1 MEDLIKLIDSVA
13 AEKFSD
19 ANAILKEKLDAKV
32 AARRDAVYKQFDEIA
47 RSHPLHEL
55 AALCESK
62 ESLPIKIRTLA
73 QAAAKCDNIGSVL
86 EAVVQATSP
95 QISQAEAEMTR
106 MQYPNPFTP
115 DHVEM
120 EGCCIRA
127 INDELFKSAQWRS
140 ALKAFHKADYDI
152 RASAYN
158 DFVYQYCDAITST
171 FNAVKN
177 LNISTVYN
185 LINNNYAYLDA
196 LCKKYC

>member
-1 MEDLIKLIDSVA
+1 MEDLIKLINSVA
-13 AEKFSD
+13 SEKFSD
-19 ANAILKEKLDAKV
+19 ANEILKEKIAAKI
-32 AARRDAVYKQFDEIA
+32 AARRDHIYKQFDEISKA
-47 RSHPLHEL
+47 HPLHDL
-55 AALCESK
+55 TALCEAK

-73 QAAAKCDNIGSVL
+73 QAASKCENIGSVL

-127 INDELFKSAQWRS
+127 INDELFKGAQWRS

-152 RASAYN
+152 RSSAYN
-158 DFVYQYCDAITST
+158 DFLHQYCDAITCT

-177 LNISTVYN
+177 LKIPTVYN
-185 LINNNYAYLDA
+185 LIDGNFAYLDA